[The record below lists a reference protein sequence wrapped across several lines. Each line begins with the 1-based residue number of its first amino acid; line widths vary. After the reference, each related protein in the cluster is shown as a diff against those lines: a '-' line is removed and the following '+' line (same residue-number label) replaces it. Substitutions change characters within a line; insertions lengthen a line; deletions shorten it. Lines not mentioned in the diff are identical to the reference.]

1 MDVDMTNHTDI
12 DTLIAALHPHIVM
25 SQFEYCLN
33 PPPSLQPSK
42 HGGESRSLARALATL
57 YRFHRGCNAAAVA
70 PRAPQPGSG
79 KTSFYVCPS
88 PTIPPEFENNLEKWI
103 AHFNAMCK
111 NYNSMGNAHLD
122 AASISPCERRF
133 ILYTYELCYPSMY
146 QQIVEHGFGDWNS
159 ILNRQTPVPGENIWT
174 PAEEEVRLTQQ
185 YADELRAFSDRVQ
198 RFAKCVS
205 RDSLG
210 GDEDVLRFHK
220 LCMEIKGMRSNP
232 GFLGYL
238 NEYIRKYLARFTP
251 RLALNPVSLIDCA
264 VKVPGLT
271 YFNLPLAVSDII
283 ALSRNAKM
291 YLDSVK
297 TWVILD
303 SSKGARR
310 FSAVMTETSLAERF
324 REGEHRIRW
333 KAVMAAFKRNW
344 EVGLRGYGTRYQWDA
359 ENNIF
364 STAGPV
370 PLHPEIALIQHLLER
385 GDRGA
390 KAHIACSRTP
400 CYATG
405 VYAVA
410 VNKSL
415 GTRFTMDVDDPEW
428 CQLDEVEPWILP
440 EDAPSGV
447 VARMREHLLRV
458 LDMLAIRW
466 EEERGF
472 GVDYDTIAR
481 YVPTFP
487 VCLHRH

>member
-1 MDVDMTNHTDI
+1 MATQTDI
-12 DTLIAALHPHIVM
+12 DTLIAALHPHVVM
-25 SQFEYCLN
+25 SQFNYCLN
-33 PPPSLQPSK
+33 PPPSLQPSE
-42 HGGESRSLARALATL
+42 HGEEFRSLARAFATL
-57 YRFHRGCNAAAVA
+57 SRFHPGCNAAAVA
-70 PRAPQPGSG
+70 LRAPQPGPRN
-79 KTSFYVCPS
+79 TSFYVCPS
-88 PTIPPEFENNLEKWI
+88 PSTPPEFEKNLENWI
-103 AHFNAMCK
+103 AHFNAMRAEPDSTRNMDRDSPC
-111 NYNSMGNAHLD
+111 
-122 AASISPCERRF
+122 SPCEERF
-133 ILYTYELCYPSMY
+133 ILYTYEVCYQSMY
-146 QQIVEHGFGDWNS
+146 QQVAEHGFGDWNS
-159 ILNRQTPVPGENIWT
+159 ILNRQTPVPGEIIWT

-185 YADELRAFSDRVQ
+185 YADELRAFSDLVQ

-205 RDSLG
+205 HDSLG
-210 GDEDVLRFHK
+210 GDEDVLQFHK
-220 LCMEIKGMRSNP
+220 LCMAIKDMRSNP
-232 GFLGYL
+232 GFLRYL
-238 NEYIRKYLARFTP
+238 DEYIRKYLARFTP
-251 RLALNPVSLIDCA
+251 AYAEPCSTIDCA
-264 VKVPGLT
+264 VIVPGVA

-310 FSAVMTETSLAERF
+310 FSAVMTEASLAERF
-324 REGEHRIRW
+324 REGEHCIRW
-333 KAVMAAFKRNW
+333 KAIMAAFKRNW
-344 EVGLRGYGTRYQWDA
+344 EVGLRGYGVRYQWDA
-359 ENNIF
+359 EKNIF

-370 PLHPEIALIQHLLER
+370 PLHPEIALIQYLLES

-390 KAHIACSRTP
+390 KTHIACSRTP

-440 EDAPSGV
+440 EDASEGV
-447 VARMREHLLRV
+447 VARMKEHLLRD
-458 LDMLAIRW
+458 LDMLAVRW

-472 GVDYDTIAR
+472 GVDYGTIAR